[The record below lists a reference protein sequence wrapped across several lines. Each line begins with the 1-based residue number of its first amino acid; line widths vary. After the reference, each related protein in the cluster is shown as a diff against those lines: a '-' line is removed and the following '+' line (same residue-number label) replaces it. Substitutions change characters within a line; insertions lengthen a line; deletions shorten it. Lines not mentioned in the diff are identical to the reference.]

1 MTAGMLPV
9 SIVAGI
15 LMTRTGRY
23 RWCLW
28 IGWPLTVLAS
38 GLLIL
43 LNSDTKTAFWVILFI
58 IAGIGHGFL
67 LGPGL
72 FAAQAT
78 CTQDDVAVATS
89 VYSFLRSSGMC
100 LGVATGGTMFQN
112 VLKNKLTDDGLP
124 GWIATDATAYAK
136 KLRDMKDAGQKPAMR
151 LMIQDD
157 FALGFQAVM
166 ALLTGIGTLG
176 FALSLFVKKR
186 AMN

>member
-1 MTAGMLPV
+1 
-9 SIVAGI
+9 
-15 LMTRTGRY
+15 
-23 RWCLW
+23 
-28 IGWPLTVLAS
+28 
-38 GLLIL
+38 
-43 LNSDTKTAFWVILFI
+43 
-58 IAGIGHGFL
+58 
-67 LGPGL
+67 
-72 FAAQAT
+72 
-78 CTQDDVAVATS
+78 
-89 VYSFLRSSGMC
+89 
-100 LGVATGGTMFQN
+100 MFQN

-136 KLRDMKDAGQKPAMR
+136 KLRDMQDAGQKPAMR

>member
-15 LMTRTGRY
+15 LMTHTGRY

-28 IGWPLTVLAS
+28 IGWPLTTFAS

-43 LNSDTKTAFWVILFI
+43 LDSDTKTPVWVILLI

-78 CTQDDVAVATS
+78 CTQYDAAVATS
-89 VYSFLRSSGMC
+89 VYSFLRSFGMC

-112 VLKNKLTDDGLP
+112 VLKNQLADDGLP
-124 GWIATDATAYAK
+124 GWIATDATAYAQ
-136 KLRDMKDAGQKPAMR
+136 KLRDMQDTGQKPVMR
-151 LMIQDD
+151 QMIQDD

-166 ALLTGIGTLG
+166 ALLTGIGGLG
-176 FALSLFVKKR
+176 FALSLFIKKR
-186 AMN
+186 AMD